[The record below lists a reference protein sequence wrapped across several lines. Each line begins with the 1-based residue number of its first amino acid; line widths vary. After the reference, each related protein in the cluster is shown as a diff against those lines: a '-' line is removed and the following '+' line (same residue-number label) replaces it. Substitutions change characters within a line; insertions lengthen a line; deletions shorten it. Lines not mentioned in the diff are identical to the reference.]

1 MVSDEQIRDML
12 RALESIVW
20 AVRPD
25 RIRQLPMVEQ
35 QAWKNRI
42 MLEIHTGER
51 IPPRGT
57 SAVKVG
63 GQLMHT
69 CSIGVPDPLSP
80 LATDSEHCGPC
91 ALARGQADGS

>member
-35 QAWKNRI
+35 EAWKNRI

-51 IPPRGT
+51 IHEDR
-57 SAVKVG
+57 
-63 GQLMHT
+63 
-69 CSIGVPDPLSP
+69 
-80 LATDSEHCGPC
+80 
-91 ALARGQADGS
+91 